1 MSEENSN
8 LRLWNEVC
16 KTPPEY
22 TKTTDH
28 SGAQLTSIK
37 PMYQIKKATELFGPQ
52 GLFWGIDPT
61 SERFLESTYGETC
74 ILSYDAVLFF
84 YDDEKR
90 GEIPI
95 HASMKIAYK
104 TKNGYIKIDE
114 QARKKVVTDAKTK
127 GLSELGFSADV
138 FLGFFNDP
146 VYVSERNFEQ
156 EIETADN
163 RSNEIAKKVE
173 EFKEWFQKELSV
185 YPSLSSKQ
193 ILLKVSEGHI
203 ASAYNKAKILQLNPK
218 PYTSRFEKAVSD
230 QLKAIEQKNTKE
242 KAIERS

>member
-1 MSEENSN
+1 MNNNKDN
-8 LRLWNEVC
+8 LRFWNQVC
-16 KTPPEY
+16 KTPPEH
-22 TKTTDH
+22 TKPSDH
-28 SGAQLTSIK
+28 TGADLTSIK
-37 PMYQIKKATELFGPQ
+37 PMYQIKKATEIFGPQ
-52 GLFWGIDPT
+52 GLAWGIDPA

-84 YDDEKR
+84 IDEDKR

-104 TKNGYIKIDE
+104 TRNGYIRIDE

-146 VYVSERNFEQ
+146 VYISERAFEE
-156 EIETADN
+156 EIESADN
-163 RSNEIAKKVE
+163 RSNEIAKKTE
-173 EFKEWFQKELSV
+173 EFKEWFEKELSV
-185 YPSLSSKQ
+185 YPSLTSKQ

-203 ASAYNKAKILQLNPK
+203 AAAYNKAKLLNLNPK
-218 PYTSRFEKAVSD
+218 PYTSRFEKAVSE
-230 QLKAIEQKNTKE
+230 QLQIIENKNTKE